1 MDDAPSPVF
10 EEPWH
15 AQVFAI
21 TVALNEAG
29 VFNGPIGPAG
39 LAPR

>member
-29 VFNGPIGPAG
+29 VFQWTD
-39 LAPR
+39 